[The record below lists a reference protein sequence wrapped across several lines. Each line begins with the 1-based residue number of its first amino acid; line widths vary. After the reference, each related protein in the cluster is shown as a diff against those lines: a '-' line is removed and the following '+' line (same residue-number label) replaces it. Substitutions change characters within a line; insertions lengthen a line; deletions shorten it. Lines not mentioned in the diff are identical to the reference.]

1 MEATI
6 LEAKTHLSALLRKA
20 QQGEK
25 VILTM
30 GRERTPVAELVAIQ
44 PLKKRPLGMFRMPGV
59 EPSPDSIWTE
69 PMPDEDLKLWEG
81 RDWDENGEIS
91 R

>member
-1 MEATI
+1 MQASI

-20 QQGEK
+20 QAGEK

-30 GRERTPVAELVAIQ
+30 GREKTPVAELVPIQ
-44 PLKKRPLGMFRMPGV
+44 PLKKRPLGMWRIPGR
-59 EPSPDSIWTE
+59 ELSPDYDFTE
-69 PMPDEDLKLWEG
+69 PMPAEDLRLWEG

>member
-1 MEATI
+1 MQATI

-20 QQGEK
+20 QAGEQ

-30 GRERTPVAELVAIQ
+30 GREKTPVAELVAIK
-44 PLKKRPLGMFRMPGV
+44 PLTKRPFGMWRIPGC
-59 EPSPDSIWTE
+59 ELPIDYDFTE
-69 PMPDEDLKLWEG
+69 PMPEEDLKLWEG
-81 RDWDENGEIS
+81 RNWDEES

>member
-1 MEATI
+1 MQASI

-20 QQGEK
+20 QAGEK

-30 GRERTPVAELVAIQ
+30 GRERTPVAELVPIQ
-44 PLKKRPLGMFRMPGV
+44 PLKKRPMGMWRVKDFDWPAGF
-59 EPSPDSIWTE
+59 DD
-69 PMPDEDLKLWEG
+69 PMPEEDLRLWEG